1 MPTTPFI
8 KYSPDVETAD
18 PGFDENLQTVIAKTE
33 AYITHIVPRQRL
45 ELPSY
50 EAVVS
55 ALKEGYGVAAIG
67 RYVVATEL
75 RSGSLT
81 VVPVCGWDVRDAVSA
96 LRVREALLSPSAEQ
110 FQALVRERLA
120 EISQRDDKRLKCP

>member
-1 MPTTPFI
+1 M
-8 KYSPDVETAD
+8 ARL
-18 PGFDENLQTVIAKTE
+18 G
-33 AYITHIVPRQRL
+33 IVPRQRL
-45 ELPSY
+45 QLPSY

-75 RSGSLT
+75 RAGLLT
-81 VVPVCGWDVRDAVSA
+81 VVPVRGWDVRAAVSA

-110 FQALVRERLA
+110 FQALARERLA
-120 EISQRDDKRLKCP
+120 EISHRDDKRLKCP